1 MAGDIKKTDYSGR
14 EGASS
19 QQTRQKRKVADSRK
33 IMNKHLP
40 SVLFR
45 TLPVL
50 AVILTVIEI
59 LSINQYAGSG
69 KEIRTLDT
77 AIDIIRQDNELLR
90 HRIASFSSL
99 TAIAV
104 SSRGLG
110 LIEPVKSQYLTI
122 IPEQLPVA
130 FNNPR

>member
-1 MAGDIKKTDYSGR
+1 MNTPI
-14 EGASS
+14 SS
-19 QQTRQKRKVADSRK
+19 F
-33 IMNKHLP
+33 
-40 SVLFR
+40 LFR
-45 TLPVL
+45 SLPVL

-59 LSINQYAGSG
+59 LSINQYVGSG

-77 AIDIIRQDNELLR
+77 AIDTVRQDNELLR
-90 HRIASFSSL
+90 YHIASFSSL
-99 TAIAV
+99 TAIAE

-110 LIEPVKSQYLTI
+110 LIEPVKAQYLTI

>member
-1 MAGDIKKTDYSGR
+1 
-14 EGASS
+14 
-19 QQTRQKRKVADSRK
+19 
-33 IMNKHLP
+33 MNKHLP